1 MKALKTS
8 LSQSEE
14 LCKHHREDIV
24 EWILKE
30 MFINRRKFKSKEKL
44 LREFY
49 IFHKKVFDKEI
60 QKALDDAFEDGR
72 VNGINDEDGLFPN
85 FEKRVLE
92 IIDELKEANPYPDDI
107 YVSDK
112 GTIARLSWNNCCL
125 DMKEKIK
132 EVFK

>member
-92 IIDELKEANPYPDDI
+92 ITYKSISEPDDAWL
-107 YVSDK
+107 VVP
-112 GTIARLSWNNCCL
+112 SWFIH
-125 DMKEKIK
+125 KIK